1 MMASSQSDMN
11 LQVSEEQQP
20 EFIRFQTIRDGK
32 DFVMGL
38 DRLYRDLLQE
48 GTDYGKLP
56 GTTKPCMFKSGGE
69 ILAKYFGLTTSSRLV
84 QRIVERDPAYIE
96 YSFATDVYYTGTK
109 VADGSGSCNSMEPKY
124 AFRYDHGVQRE
135 ATDNEIF
142 GLQNTIMKMAIK
154 RSYIDAI
161 LRATGASRIFTQDL
175 DDMDLPSGERSGIEV
190 KNHNVRES
198 GKAAVPD
205 TQINGANRIDNKGN
219 AKKTDE
225 KAAGIISGSQKG
237 WIQNFLNE
245 NGVHHEIA
253 TLMIGMKGRQLDD
266 LTGREASEILNMLF
280 NFKCADLPT
289 EKFVMEN
296 EGFRLENGILRPPMN
311 TLESVSMEKRL
322 ELAKACWIWDADKKG
337 FMRKEAAR

>member
-69 ILAKYFGLTTSSRLV
+69 ILAKYFGLTTSSRLM

-175 DDMDLPSGERSGIEV
+175 DDMDLPSGERSGVEV

-205 TQINGANRIDNKGN
+205 TGSNDSKKPDNRDT
-219 AKKTDE
+219 KTLSE
-225 KAAGIISGSQKG
+225 KQRG
-237 WIQNFLNE
+237 WIQGFIDG
-245 NGVHHEIA
+245 NGAHHEIA
-253 TLMIGMKGRQLDD
+253 TLMLRMKGKRLDE
-266 LTGREASEILNMLF
+266 LSTREASEILDTLF
-280 NFKCADLPT
+280 SFKCSDISP
-289 EKFVMEN
+289 EKFVMGN
-296 EGFRLENGILRPPMN
+296 EGFRLENDILRPPMN
-311 TLESVSMEKRL
+311 TPESVNLEKRL
-322 ELAKACWIWDADKKG
+322 ELSKACWIWNAEKKG
-337 FMRKEAAR
+337 FMRKEAVN

>member
-1 MMASSQSDMN
+1 MMESSQGEMN
-11 LQVSEEQQP
+11 LQVPEEQQP

-38 DRLYRDLLQE
+38 DHFYKDLLQE

-56 GTTKPCMFKSGGE
+56 GTTKPCMFKAGGE

-84 QRIVERDPAYIE
+84 QRIVERDPPYIE
-96 YSFATDVYYTGTK
+96 FSFATDVYYMGTK

-135 ATDNEIF
+135 ATKNEIF

-175 DDMDLPSGERSGIEV
+175 DDMDITPGERNGAEV
-190 KNHNVRES
+190 RNHNARES
-198 GKAAVPD
+198 GKAAAPEIGSYD
-205 TQINGANRIDNKGN
+205 ANRNDNKGD

-225 KAAGIISGSQKG
+225 KAAGMISDSQKG
-237 WIQNFLNE
+237 WIQNFLSG

-253 TLMIGMKGRQLDD
+253 TLMIKMKGRLLDD

-280 NFKCADLPT
+280 NFKCSDLPT

-311 TLESVSMEKRL
+311 TPESVSMEKRL
-322 ELAKACWIWDADKKG
+322 ELAKACWIWDAEKKG

>member
-1 MMASSQSDMN
+1 MMESSQTEVN

-38 DRLYRDLLQE
+38 DHFYKDLLQE
-48 GTDYGKLP
+48 GTDYGRLP
-56 GTTKPCMFKSGGE
+56 GTTKPCMFKAGGE
-69 ILAKYFGLTTSSRLV
+69 ILAKYFGLTTASRLV
-84 QRIVERDPAYIE
+84 QRIVERDPPYIE
-96 YSFATDVYYTGTK
+96 FSFATDVYYMGTK

-135 ATDNEIF
+135 ATKNEIF

-175 DDMDLPSGERSGIEV
+175 DDMDITPGERNGAEV
-190 KNHNVRES
+190 RNHNARES
-198 GKAAVPD
+198 GKAAAPEIGSNDSRKPD
-205 TQINGANRIDNKGN
+205 NRDIKILTDKQRESIQRFIDGNGI
-219 AKKTDE
+219 
-225 KAAGIISGSQKG
+225 
-237 WIQNFLNE
+237 
-245 NGVHHEIA
+245 HHEIA
-253 TLMIGMKGRQLDD
+253 MLMINMKRKD
-266 LTGREASEILNMLF
+266 LNELSMQEASEILGTLF
-280 NFKCADLPT
+280 NLKCSDLAP

-311 TLESVSMEKRL
+311 TPESIGVEKRL
-322 ELAKACWIWDADKKG
+322 ELAKACWIWNADKKG
-337 FMRKEAAR
+337 FMRKEAVN